1 MELAEHL
8 RDIISDLRYELPVR
22 KEAAKILEQWNA
34 GIVPSPGQL
43 KKLRKMLPQR
53 TTCGRL
59 MRDRSCAWLRK
70 NAKAQ
75 GLRQPRPGQKVV
87 CNRVGSGAVAD
98 SFEECPGYR
107 KKMEIPE

>member
-1 MELAEHL
+1 MEFAENL

-22 KEAAKILEQWNA
+22 KEAARLLEQWNA

-43 KKLRKMLPQR
+43 KKLRKLMPQR
-53 TTCGRL
+53 STCGRL
-59 MRDRSCAWLRK
+59 HRDRTCTWLRK

-75 GLRQPRPGQKVV
+75 GLRPPGPGQKVV
-87 CNRVGSGAVAD
+87 CNRLGSGAVVD
-98 SFEECPGYR
+98 TFEECPGYR